1 MMGLDWT
8 SLESTAKKI
17 VTVFVFLA
25 SAVLAVLVLPKVL
38 VILLPFIFAYVI
50 SAAASPLMKLFKKIH
65 LPRQAGAAISII
77 LIAAV
82 FFGLIAG
89 ILYKAGSELYGFA
102 KSLPALYE
110 SALDTIDNLQG
121 YILALPIDISAYLDG
136 IGEKFGDILSSVS
149 STIVNVIPGLTVSS
163 VKTVSS
169 VLIGMVFTIL
179 ASFFMLLDRNT
190 VKDTIKNLLG
200 PGVSGHISD
209 VKSDLVGA
217 LGGYVRAQFILM
229 GITFCELFV
238 GLSVL
243 NVKYSF
249 ILAILIAIVD
259 AIPIFGTGTVLLP
272 WALISLLSGSYRM
285 ALGLLITYAV
295 CLTVRQLLEPK
306 IISSQIGLHPLFT
319 LFSMYVGF
327 RLIGLLGMIL
337 GPVVAI
343 IIKNFLRRRNKIS
356 PKA

>member
-1 MMGLDWT
+1 MGLDWN

-17 VTVFVFLA
+17 VTVVIFLA
-25 SAVLAVLVLPKVL
+25 AAVLAILALPKAL
-38 VILLPFIFAYVI
+38 IILLPFICAYII
-50 SAAASPLMKLFKKIH
+50 SAAASPLMRFFKKIH
-65 LPRQAGAAISII
+65 IPRQIGAVISIL

-102 KSLPALYE
+102 KSLPDLYK
-110 SALDTIDNLQG
+110 SVLDTVDNLHG
-121 YILALPIDISAYLDG
+121 YILELPIDISTYLDG
-136 IGEKFGDILSSVS
+136 LGEKFGDILSSVS

-169 VLIGMVFTIL
+169 VLVGMIFTIL
-179 ASFFMLLDRNT
+179 ASFFMLLDRSAVKNT
-190 VKDTIKNLLG
+190 MKNLLG
-200 PGVSGHISD
+200 PKASKHISD
-209 VKSDLVGA
+209 IKADLTGA
-217 LGGYVRAQFILM
+217 LGGYFRAQLILM

-249 ILAILIAIVD
+249 ILAIIIAIVD
-259 AIPIFGTGTVLLP
+259 AIPVFGTGTVLLP
-272 WALISLLSGSYRM
+272 WALISLLSGRYKM
-285 ALGLLITYAV
+285 ALGLLIIYAV

-319 LFSMYVGF
+319 LFAMYVGF
-327 RLIGLLGMIL
+327 RLIGLIGMIL
-337 GPVVAI
+337 GPVAAI
-343 IIKNFLRRRNKIS
+343 IVKNLLDRRNKIS
-356 PKA
+356 TGA